1 MVNYSKLYSL
11 DEESIQIVDSLPK
24 SKRSEFVRESIK
36 LNHNKK
42 INKPEI
48 VEIEPTQSSFRLK
61 RVIK

>member
-36 LNHNKK
+36 LNHNQK
-42 INKPEI
+42 ING
-48 VEIEPTQSSFRLK
+48 IEPKEEEKRLHFTVK
-61 RVIK
+61 EIKID